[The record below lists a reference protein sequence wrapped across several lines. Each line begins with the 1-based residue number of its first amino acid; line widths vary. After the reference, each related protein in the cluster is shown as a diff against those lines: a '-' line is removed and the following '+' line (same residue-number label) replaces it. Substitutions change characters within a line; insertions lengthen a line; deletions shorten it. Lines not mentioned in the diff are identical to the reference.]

1 MMAPNSHSRRA
12 VWITWQRHRRT
23 RELCRAF
30 GLDLVE
36 LTWSGRGVFRY
47 PILAARTASFVLRE
61 RPSVVFIQCP
71 SVLLGVWAV
80 LLKVVFRFTLV
91 ADLHNEAVEP
101 YNYSFAAYRRALAW
115 IGRSADVC
123 IVTNEALKRIVE
135 QGGGHAFVLP
145 DKVPDL
151 HPATGGAAAASAPK
165 VVFVCSYAP
174 DEPYLELIEAAG
186 LLDPAVTVFVTGD
199 HRRLPPDV
207 QVPANVRLTG
217 FLSERD
223 YEELL
228 RGADIVVD
236 LTRMENCLVCG
247 AYEAVAVERPL
258 VTSDTRALR
267 AYFSRGTVYTAHTAQ
282 SLAASIAY
290 ALRERLRLAA
300 EMKVLKV
307 ELARE
312 WARQGDGLRRLVGLG

>member
-1 MMAPNSHSRRA
+1 MSKRA

-30 GLDLVE
+30 GLELLE
-36 LTWSGRGVFRY
+36 LTWRGRGIVRY
-47 PILAARTASFVLRE
+47 PLLAARTALFVCRE
-61 RPSVVFIQCP
+61 RPAVVFIQCP

-80 LLKVVFRFTLV
+80 LLKRVFRFVLV

-123 IVTNEALKRIVE
+123 LVTNDALKQIVE
-135 QGGGHAFVLP
+135 RGGGRAFVLP

-151 HPATGGAAAASAPK
+151 HPAAGGDAADALQ

-174 DEPYLELIEAAG
+174 DEPYLEVIEAAG
-186 LLDPAVTVFVTGD
+186 LLDRAVTVHVTGD
-199 HRRLPPDV
+199 HRRLPETV
-207 QVPANVRLTG
+207 QVPPNVRLTG
-217 FLSERD
+217 YLSEQD
-223 YEELL
+223 YEDLL

-267 AYFSRGTVYTAHTAQ
+267 AYFNRGTVYTAHTVQ
-282 SLAASIAY
+282 SLASAIAY
-290 ALRERLRLAA
+290 ALRERRRLAA
-300 EMKVLKV
+300 EMKLLKA
-307 ELARE
+307 ELARD
-312 WARQGDGLRRLVGLG
+312 WARQGDGLRRLVGLT

>member
-1 MMAPNSHSRRA
+1 MSRRA

-23 RELCRAF
+23 RELCSAF
-30 GLDLVE
+30 GLELVE
-36 LTWSGRGVFRY
+36 LTYRGHRLVRY
-47 PILAARTASFVLRE
+47 PVLAARTALFLLRR
-61 RPSVVFIQCP
+61 RPDVVFIQCP

-80 LLKVVFRFTLV
+80 LLKAVFRFVLV

-101 YNYSFAAYRRALAW
+101 YNYSFAAYRKALAW

-123 IVTNEALKRIVE
+123 LVTNDALKRIVE
-135 QGGGHAFVLP
+135 RGGGHAFVLP

-151 HPATGGAAAASAPK
+151 APAADPGASRAPR

-174 DEPYLELIEAAG
+174 DEPYLELIEAAT
-186 LLDPAVTVFVTGD
+186 LLDPAVTVYVTGD
-199 HRRLPPDV
+199 HRRLPATI
-207 QVPANVRLTG
+207 QVPSNVRLTG
-217 FLSERD
+217 YLSEHD
-223 YEELL
+223 YEHLL

-236 LTRMENCLVCG
+236 LTAMENCLVCG

-267 AYFSRGTVYTAHTAQ
+267 AYFNRGTVYTAHTAQ
-282 SLAASIAY
+282 SLASAIRY

-300 EMKVLKV
+300 EMKVLKL
-307 ELARE
+307 ELARD

>member
-1 MMAPNSHSRRA
+1 MASNSRRA

-30 GLDLVE
+30 GLELVE
-36 LTWSGRGVFRY
+36 LTWKGRGVFRY
-47 PILAARTASFVLRE
+47 PILALRTAFFVFRE
-61 RPSVVFIQCP
+61 RPAVVFIQCP

-80 LLKVVFRFTLV
+80 LLKTIFRFTLV

-135 QGGGHAFVLP
+135 QGGGYAFVLP

-151 HPATGGAAAASAPK
+151 HPAAGVAAAGAPK

-174 DEPYLELIEAAG
+174 DEPYLELIEAAS
-186 LLDPAVTVFVTGD
+186 LLDPAVTVYVTGD
-199 HRRLPPDV
+199 HRRLPATV

-217 FLSERD
+217 FLSEQD

-228 RGADIVVD
+228 RGSDIVVD
-236 LTRMENCLVCG
+236 LTAMENCLVCG

-267 AYFSRGTVYTAHTAQ
+267 AYFNRGTVYTAHTAQ
-282 SLAASIAY
+282 SLASAIAY
-290 ALRERLRLAA
+290 ALRERLRLTA
-300 EMKVLKV
+300 EMKVLKL
-307 ELARE
+307 ELARD
-312 WARQGDGLRRLVGLG
+312 WARQGDGLRRLVGLT

>member
-1 MMAPNSHSRRA
+1 
-12 VWITWQRHRRT
+12 
-23 RELCRAF
+23 
-30 GLDLVE
+30 
-36 LTWSGRGVFRY
+36 
-47 PILAARTASFVLRE
+47 
-61 RPSVVFIQCP
+61 VVFIQCP

-80 LLKVVFRFTLV
+80 LLKAVFRFTLV

-123 IVTNEALKRIVE
+123 IVTNEALKQIVE

-151 HPATGGAAAASAPK
+151 HPASSGVAAGAPK

-186 LLDPAVTVFVTGD
+186 LLDPAVTVYVTGD
-199 HRRLPPDV
+199 HRRLPPALE
-207 QVPANVRLTG
+207 VPANVRLTG
-217 FLSERD
+217 YLSEQD
-223 YEELL
+223 YEDLL

-267 AYFSRGTVYTAHTAQ
+267 AYFNRGTVYTAHTAQ
-282 SLAASIAY
+282 SLATAIRY
-290 ALRERLRLAA
+290 ALRERFRLAA
-300 EMKVLKV
+300 EMKVLKM

-312 WARQGDGLRRLVGLG
+312 WARQGDGLRRLVGLT